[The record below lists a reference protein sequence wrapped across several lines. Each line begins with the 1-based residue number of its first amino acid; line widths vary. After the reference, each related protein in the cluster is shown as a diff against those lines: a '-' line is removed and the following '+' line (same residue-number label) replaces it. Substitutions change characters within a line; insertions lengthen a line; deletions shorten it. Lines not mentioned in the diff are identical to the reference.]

1 MSKFLNNINL
11 EAANDIQFK
20 TTAGANAGKI
30 EQDGNNLVLSNA
42 VGDVLLGDGSSDVY
56 IGDGTNN
63 VDILFEQSGS
73 IKGDG
78 SAVTLTIGGANTTL
92 NLENPNINGTLSLG
106 TTSINNKLTFTTA
119 NGYILFDHEPSGDT
133 GAYEGTTSVPLLK
146 IDTGGTEKTILERV
160 SEQGGLLLGA
170 DDSVIIAA
178 GDTRNTLRSNLNE
191 ADEKVVFASE
201 AGFHAYGFPSNDTTW
216 SNRNE
221 FRFRSDSATASD
233 NGLYIGDGGSTQFI
247 DLSRNLKNIGTI
259 GSAAI
264 TSTGSVTATSFIKS
278 GGTTNQFLKA
288 NGNVDGTAYAPL
300 ASPALTGNPT
310 APTQAANNNSTRIAT
325 TAYVKGQNYLTSYTE
340 TDTLSTV
347 TARGRV
353 TSANGSSV

>member
-221 FRFRSDSATASD
+221 FSIVIPDSGFSLLKYIFIFRVLFKSS
-233 NGLYIGDGGSTQFI
+233 LYESGSI
-247 DLSRNLKNIGTI
+247 
-259 GSAAI
+259 
-264 TSTGSVTATSFIKS
+264 
-278 GGTTNQFLKA
+278 
-288 NGNVDGTAYAPL
+288 VDIL
-300 ASPALTGNPT
+300 
-310 APTQAANNNSTRIAT
+310 RIIIIC
-325 TAYVKGQNYLTSYTE
+325 KQLLN
-340 TDTLSTV
+340 
-347 TARGRV
+347 
-353 TSANGSSV
+353 